1 MKYYKNTQTNEVF
14 AFDETDATQ
23 LPYMQ
28 EKIDAGYQDVSDSW
42 PPVQT
47 HIEPEPI
54 QVTKEELLAQI
65 QILTDKINAL
75 SS

>member
-14 AFDETDATQ
+14 GFDETDSTQ

-28 EKIDAGYQDVSDSW
+28 IKIDAGYEDVSNSW
-42 PPVQT
+42 PPVQIVT
-47 HIEPEPI
+47 EEAPV

-65 QILTDKINAL
+65 QVLTDKINAL